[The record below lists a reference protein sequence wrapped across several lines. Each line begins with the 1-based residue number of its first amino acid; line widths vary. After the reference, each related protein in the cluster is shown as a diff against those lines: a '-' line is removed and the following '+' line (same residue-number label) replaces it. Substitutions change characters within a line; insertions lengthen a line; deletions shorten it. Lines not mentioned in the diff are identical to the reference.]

1 MGISVK
7 RQRLRC
13 AVSLC
18 AEKEWYFSIE
28 PHRDVIEEPIHDMLD
43 ISGWELRKAL
53 RLFKNQIRL
62 FWNGSLLR

>member
-1 MGISVK
+1 MGFPSSDSDYDVRFLYVPK
-7 RQRLRC
+7 
-13 AVSLC
+13 
-18 AEKEWYFSIE
+18 KEWYFSIE

-43 ISGWELRKAL
+43 ISGWELRKAS